1 MVEVEFG
8 DFNHGPTETPMTKTN
23 MDLSEFLQKHDQ
35 GDLLRSIA
43 EAVLQLIMEADVDG
57 LIGAGRHERNGDRT
71 TWRNG
76 YRDRSLDTRLGTLNL
91 RVPKLRQGTYF
102 PGFLEARKTSEQ
114 ALVAVMR
121 IPRKMGIDSTA
132 SWAAIP
138 RLGQSGRL
146 VHGVRPDPT
155 GQAVSL

>member
-114 ALVAVMR
+114 ALVAVIQEAWISGVSTR
-121 IPRKMGIDSTA
+121 RVDDLVQAMGTE
-132 SWAAIP
+132 WHLEEH
-138 RLGQSGRL
+138 RLE
-146 VHGVRPDPT
+146 
-155 GQAVSL
+155 AVQGHR